1 MSQTMSISSA
11 LYNTNSSSSSISMSN
26 ASDSGSVIGSA
37 VKVIVSSVGS
47 TNETDDSWSPS

>member
-11 LYNTNSSSSSISMSN
+11 LYNTNSSSSISMSN
-26 ASDSGSVIGSA
+26 ASDSGSVIGSVA
-37 VKVIVSSVGS
+37 KVIVSSVGS